1 MICDQLLQRV
11 EHSDLGDAPVFNPAI
26 HELDLED
33 EANERAKPIS
43 NIRAQLKRW
52 DDEHGHEKT
61 LDFSEG
67 ADVNEKGE
75 ASNNFTRLGDI
86 DNFRRPE
93 ETEENQ
99 RDDLGHIAQARADE
113 LDDYDP
119 QHRFLRKGDLVE
131 LECVNRSH
139 LLKSD

>member
-1 MICDQLLQRV
+1 MNNDQLSHRV
-11 EHSDLGDAPVFNPAI
+11 DSNTAQDTPVFNPAI
-26 HELDLED
+26 HELNLEE
-33 EANERAKPIS
+33 EANERLKPIS

-52 DDEHGHEKT
+52 NDEHGHEKT
-61 LDFSEG
+61 LDFSDG
-67 ADVNEKGE
+67 DDVNEYGE
-75 ASNNFTRLGDI
+75 ASNSFTRLGDI

-99 RDDLGHIAQARADE
+99 RDDLEHIAQARADE

-131 LECVNRSH
+131 LECVDRCPAF
-139 LLKSD
+139 LT